1 MLSDLAEGSN
11 SAISDASL
19 ETVDT
24 RERLLTEFSEL
35 ELRCEQTH
43 KTLSESISYFEAR
56 HDGSNELLA
65 EATGDENRAANE
77 ASEKAGVHTN
87 LERAMLATR
96 KDCTAKLRT
105 FEFEVRTLKK
115 I

>member
-1 MLSDLAEGSN
+1 M
-11 SAISDASL
+11 
-19 ETVDT
+19 
-24 RERLLTEFSEL
+24 L

-65 EATGDENRAANE
+65 EATGGENRAANE
-77 ASEKAGVHTN
+77 ASEKAGEHTD

-115 I
+115 IRGELSKLRWSGGGALRRDLHHGLG